1 MFYWLPFVKFFSRI
15 LNRVTV
21 TVILVA
27 LQLLWLCWVF
37 SPSPPAPGGC
47 G

>member
-1 MFYWLPFVKFFSRI
+1 MFYRLPFVKLFSRI

-27 LQLLWLCWVF
+27 LHLLWL
-37 SPSPPAPGGC
+37 
-47 G
+47 